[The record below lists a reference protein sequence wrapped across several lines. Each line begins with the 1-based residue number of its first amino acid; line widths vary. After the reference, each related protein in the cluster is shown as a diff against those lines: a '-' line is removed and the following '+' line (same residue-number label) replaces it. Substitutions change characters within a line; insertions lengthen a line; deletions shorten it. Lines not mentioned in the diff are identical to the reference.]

1 MTLKE
6 IIRLKMNS
14 KVTGGYGGGG
24 SHTHT
29 FKGHTTEGSS
39 FREKVYNADIVL
51 MSSRHGIEIYKN
63 RYDGNIGPVTAEE
76 FMELSLRLLAK
87 KLYNGL
93 TEVFQEGFITEA
105 KKALEKVLKEHS
117 KVERIKD

>member
-24 SHTHT
+24 SHTHSLN
-29 FKGHTTEGSS
+29 GHTTEGNS
-39 FREKVYNADIVL
+39 FRQKVFNADLVL

-63 RYDGNIGPVTAEE
+63 RWDGNVGPVTAEE
-76 FMELSLRLLAK
+76 FMDLSLRLLAS

-105 KKALEKVLKEHS
+105 KKALEKVLEEHS